1 MVLLSIGLTLAAP
14 WLTSHDPLEIADASL
29 SPPSSQYLL
38 GTDQLGRDVL
48 TRILYA
54 ARSSLAAACLSAALA
69 FVSGTMIGLI
79 AGYSS
84 GPIDACLMRV
94 LDVLQAFPALLLA
107 IALVAALGPN
117 LPNLVLTMGL
127 LFMPRF
133 ARVARASTLSVRE
146 RDYIA
151 AAVGLG
157 VSRARTLY
165 RHVLPNIAAPLIVEA
180 SLTVTIAILTEA
192 SLSFLGLGVQPPD
205 PTWGGMIAE
214 STSVM
219 ALAPWLALSPGFAIV
234 FVVVGFTLMG
244 DGLRDALD
252 PTRLIDA
259 EQVKD
264 DAMTELPIRSP
275 LDVRLADPRGYRDA
289 ALIGDRSRL
298 PFHRKDRCARSTPP
312 LVLHGVGGRGARP
325 GEGHRSADRS
335 WRACRSAGGRA
346 GLDQGSVLD
355 QRHPHH
361 RRLAGLC
368 RPRAGGGFATR
379 RAREGGRWRDHRQDC
394 YA

>member
-1 MVLLSIGLTLAAP
+1 MVDAHPTVIDVPDQSGVQLNAPAIGDISASVSSPFGLRLNLPLLIGAAVVLLSIGLALTAP

-69 FVSGTMIGLI
+69 FASGTMIGLL

-84 GPIDACLMRV
+84 GLLDACLMRV

-151 AAVGLG
+151 AAIGLG
-157 VSRARTLY
+157 VSRARILY

-219 ALAPWLALSPGFAIV
+219 ALAPCLALSPGFAIV
-234 FVVVGFTLMG
+234 FVVIGFTLMG

-252 PTRLIDA
+252 P
-259 EQVKD
+259 
-264 DAMTELPIRSP
+264 
-275 LDVRLADPRGYRDA
+275 RG
-289 ALIGDRSRL
+289 
-298 PFHRKDRCARSTPP
+298 
-312 LVLHGVGGRGARP
+312 
-325 GEGHRSADRS
+325 
-335 WRACRSAGGRA
+335 
-346 GLDQGSVLD
+346 
-355 QRHPHH
+355 
-361 RRLAGLC
+361 
-368 RPRAGGGFATR
+368 
-379 RAREGGRWRDHRQDC
+379 
-394 YA
+394 

>member
-1 MVLLSIGLTLAAP
+1 MADAHPTVIDVPDPSGMQLNSPAIVDESGLISGRLRLRLNLPLLIGAAIVLLSIALALTAP
-14 WLTSHDPLEIADASL
+14 WLTPHDPLEIADASL

-54 ARSSLAAACLSAALA
+54 ARSSLAAACLSAVLA
-69 FVSGTMIGLI
+69 FASGTLIGLL

-84 GPIDACLMRV
+84 GLLDACLMRV
-94 LDVLQAFPALLLA
+94 LDILQAFPALLLA

-117 LPNLVLTMGL
+117 LPNLVFTMGL

-146 RDYIA
+146 RDYITA
-151 AAVGLG
+151 SIGLG
-157 VSRARTLY
+157 VSRARTLW

-252 PTRLIDA
+252 P
-259 EQVKD
+259 
-264 DAMTELPIRSP
+264 
-275 LDVRLADPRGYRDA
+275 RG
-289 ALIGDRSRL
+289 
-298 PFHRKDRCARSTPP
+298 
-312 LVLHGVGGRGARP
+312 
-325 GEGHRSADRS
+325 
-335 WRACRSAGGRA
+335 
-346 GLDQGSVLD
+346 
-355 QRHPHH
+355 
-361 RRLAGLC
+361 
-368 RPRAGGGFATR
+368 
-379 RAREGGRWRDHRQDC
+379 
-394 YA
+394 

>member
-1 MVLLSIGLTLAAP
+1 MADAHPTVIDVPDPSGMQLNSPAIVDESGLISGRFRLRLNLPLLIGAAIVLLSIALALTAP
-14 WLTSHDPLEIADASL
+14 WLTPHDPLEIADASL

-54 ARSSLAAACLSAALA
+54 ARSSLAAACLSAVLA
-69 FVSGTMIGLI
+69 FASGTLIGLL

-84 GPIDACLMRV
+84 GLLDACLMRV
-94 LDVLQAFPALLLA
+94 LDILQAFPALLLA

-117 LPNLVLTMGL
+117 LPNLVFTMGL

-146 RDYIA
+146 RDYITA
-151 AAVGLG
+151 SIGLG
-157 VSRARTLY
+157 VSRARTLW

-252 PTRLIDA
+252 P
-259 EQVKD
+259 
-264 DAMTELPIRSP
+264 
-275 LDVRLADPRGYRDA
+275 RG
-289 ALIGDRSRL
+289 
-298 PFHRKDRCARSTPP
+298 
-312 LVLHGVGGRGARP
+312 
-325 GEGHRSADRS
+325 
-335 WRACRSAGGRA
+335 
-346 GLDQGSVLD
+346 
-355 QRHPHH
+355 
-361 RRLAGLC
+361 
-368 RPRAGGGFATR
+368 
-379 RAREGGRWRDHRQDC
+379 
-394 YA
+394 

>member
-1 MVLLSIGLTLAAP
+1 MADAHPTLLDVPDQSGVKLNAPAIGDKSIVVSARSRLRLNLPLLIGAAIVLLSIGLTLAAP
-14 WLTSHDPLEIADASL
+14 WLTPHDPLEIADASL

-84 GPIDACLMRV
+84 GLIDACLMRV
-94 LDVLQAFPALLLA
+94 LDILQAFPALLLA

-151 AAVGLG
+151 AAIGLG

-180 SLTVTIAILTEA
+180 SLTVTIAVLTEA

-219 ALAPWLALSPGFAIV
+219 ALAPWLALGPGFAIV

-252 PTRLIDA
+252 P
-259 EQVKD
+259 
-264 DAMTELPIRSP
+264 
-275 LDVRLADPRGYRDA
+275 RG
-289 ALIGDRSRL
+289 
-298 PFHRKDRCARSTPP
+298 
-312 LVLHGVGGRGARP
+312 
-325 GEGHRSADRS
+325 
-335 WRACRSAGGRA
+335 
-346 GLDQGSVLD
+346 
-355 QRHPHH
+355 
-361 RRLAGLC
+361 
-368 RPRAGGGFATR
+368 
-379 RAREGGRWRDHRQDC
+379 
-394 YA
+394 

>member
-1 MVLLSIGLTLAAP
+1 MVDAHPTVIDVPDQSGVQLNRPTIADESDLVSWRFRLRLNLPLLIGAAVVLLSIGLALTAP

-69 FVSGTMIGLI
+69 FASGTMIGLL

-84 GPIDACLMRV
+84 GLLDACLMRV

-151 AAVGLG
+151 AAIGLG
-157 VSRARTLY
+157 VSRARILY

-252 PTRLIDA
+252 P
-259 EQVKD
+259 
-264 DAMTELPIRSP
+264 
-275 LDVRLADPRGYRDA
+275 RG
-289 ALIGDRSRL
+289 
-298 PFHRKDRCARSTPP
+298 
-312 LVLHGVGGRGARP
+312 
-325 GEGHRSADRS
+325 
-335 WRACRSAGGRA
+335 
-346 GLDQGSVLD
+346 
-355 QRHPHH
+355 
-361 RRLAGLC
+361 
-368 RPRAGGGFATR
+368 
-379 RAREGGRWRDHRQDC
+379 
-394 YA
+394 

>member
-1 MVLLSIGLTLAAP
+1 MADAHPTMIDMPDRTDVQPAIGDRSVAVPWRFRLRLNLPLLIGAAMVLLSIGLALGAP
-14 WLTSHDPLEIADASL
+14 WLTTHDPLEIADASL
-29 SPPSSQYLL
+29 SPPSTEFLL

-48 TRILYA
+48 TRVLYA

-69 FVSGTMIGLI
+69 FVSGTMIGLL

-84 GPIDACLMRV
+84 GLLDAGLMRL
-94 LDVLQAFPALLLA
+94 LDILQAFPALLLA

-146 RDYIA
+146 RDYIGA
-151 AAVGLG
+151 AIGLG

-165 RHVLPNIAAPLIVEA
+165 RHVLPNVAAPLIVEA
-180 SLTVTIAILTEA
+180 SLTATIAILTES

-219 ALAPWLALSPGFAIV
+219 ALAPWLALAPGLAIV
-234 FVVVGFTLMG
+234 FVVVGFNLLG

-252 PTRLIDA
+252 P
-259 EQVKD
+259 
-264 DAMTELPIRSP
+264 
-275 LDVRLADPRGYRDA
+275 RG
-289 ALIGDRSRL
+289 
-298 PFHRKDRCARSTPP
+298 
-312 LVLHGVGGRGARP
+312 
-325 GEGHRSADRS
+325 
-335 WRACRSAGGRA
+335 
-346 GLDQGSVLD
+346 
-355 QRHPHH
+355 
-361 RRLAGLC
+361 
-368 RPRAGGGFATR
+368 
-379 RAREGGRWRDHRQDC
+379 
-394 YA
+394 

>member
-1 MVLLSIGLTLAAP
+1 MADAHPTVIDVPDQSGVKPNVPAIGDKFVRISGPFQLRLNLPLLIGSAMVLLSIGLTFAAP

-84 GPIDACLMRV
+84 GLIDACLMRV

-252 PTRLIDA
+252 P
-259 EQVKD
+259 
-264 DAMTELPIRSP
+264 
-275 LDVRLADPRGYRDA
+275 RG
-289 ALIGDRSRL
+289 
-298 PFHRKDRCARSTPP
+298 
-312 LVLHGVGGRGARP
+312 
-325 GEGHRSADRS
+325 
-335 WRACRSAGGRA
+335 
-346 GLDQGSVLD
+346 
-355 QRHPHH
+355 
-361 RRLAGLC
+361 
-368 RPRAGGGFATR
+368 
-379 RAREGGRWRDHRQDC
+379 
-394 YA
+394 

>member
-1 MVLLSIGLTLAAP
+1 MAEAQTTMIEAPDQPAARASGLSDGEPSEIVFGGSRFRFNLPLAVGAAMVLLSAGLALAAP
-14 WLTSHDPLEIADASL
+14 YLTAHDPMGIADASL
-29 SPPSSQYLL
+29 SPPSGEFLL

-54 ARSSLAAACLSAALA
+54 ARTSLSVACLSAALA
-69 FVSGTMIGLI
+69 FASGTAIGLV
-79 AGYSS
+79 AGYAT
-84 GPIDACLMRV
+84 GLVDAVMMRI

-146 RDYIA
+146 RDFITA
-151 AAVGLG
+151 AIGLG
-157 VSRARTLY
+157 VSRVRTMY

-180 SLTVTIAILTEA
+180 SLTVTLAVLTEA

-219 ALAPWLALSPGFAIV
+219 ALAPWLALSPGLAIV
-234 FVVVGFTLMG
+234 FVVVGFNLMG

-252 PTRLIDA
+252 P
-259 EQVKD
+259 
-264 DAMTELPIRSP
+264 
-275 LDVRLADPRGYRDA
+275 RG
-289 ALIGDRSRL
+289 
-298 PFHRKDRCARSTPP
+298 
-312 LVLHGVGGRGARP
+312 
-325 GEGHRSADRS
+325 
-335 WRACRSAGGRA
+335 
-346 GLDQGSVLD
+346 
-355 QRHPHH
+355 
-361 RRLAGLC
+361 
-368 RPRAGGGFATR
+368 
-379 RAREGGRWRDHRQDC
+379 
-394 YA
+394 

>member
-1 MVLLSIGLTLAAP
+1 MVDAHPTVIDVPDQSGVQLSAPAIGGISASVSAPFGLRLNLPLLFGAAMVLLSIGLTLGAP
-14 WLTSHDPLEIADASL
+14 WLTPHDPLEIADASL
-29 SPPSSQYLL
+29 SPPSGQYLL

-69 FVSGTMIGLI
+69 FATGTMIGLI
-79 AGYSS
+79 AGYSA
-84 GPIDACLMRV
+84 GLLDACLMRV
-94 LDVLQAFPALLLA
+94 LDILQAIPALLLA

-151 AAVGLG
+151 AAIGLG
-157 VSRARTLY
+157 VSRARILY

-214 STSVM
+214 STAVM

-252 PTRLIDA
+252 P
-259 EQVKD
+259 
-264 DAMTELPIRSP
+264 RS
-275 LDVRLADPRGYRDA
+275 
-289 ALIGDRSRL
+289 
-298 PFHRKDRCARSTPP
+298 
-312 LVLHGVGGRGARP
+312 
-325 GEGHRSADRS
+325 
-335 WRACRSAGGRA
+335 
-346 GLDQGSVLD
+346 
-355 QRHPHH
+355 
-361 RRLAGLC
+361 
-368 RPRAGGGFATR
+368 
-379 RAREGGRWRDHRQDC
+379 
-394 YA
+394 

>member
-1 MVLLSIGLTLAAP
+1 MADAHPTLLDVPDQSGVKLNAPAIGDKSIVVSARSRLRLNLPLLIGAAIVLLSIGLTLAAP
-14 WLTSHDPLEIADASL
+14 WLTPHDPLEIADASL

-69 FVSGTMIGLI
+69 FMSGTMIGLI

-84 GPIDACLMRV
+84 GLIDACLMRV
-94 LDVLQAFPALLLA
+94 LDILQAFPALLLA

-151 AAVGLG
+151 AAIGLG
-157 VSRARTLY
+157 VSRARILY

-180 SLTVTIAILTEA
+180 SLTVTIAVLTEA

-219 ALAPWLALSPGFAIV
+219 ALAPWLALGPGFAIV

-252 PTRLIDA
+252 P
-259 EQVKD
+259 
-264 DAMTELPIRSP
+264 
-275 LDVRLADPRGYRDA
+275 RG
-289 ALIGDRSRL
+289 
-298 PFHRKDRCARSTPP
+298 
-312 LVLHGVGGRGARP
+312 
-325 GEGHRSADRS
+325 
-335 WRACRSAGGRA
+335 
-346 GLDQGSVLD
+346 
-355 QRHPHH
+355 
-361 RRLAGLC
+361 
-368 RPRAGGGFATR
+368 
-379 RAREGGRWRDHRQDC
+379 
-394 YA
+394 

>member
-1 MVLLSIGLTLAAP
+1 MFDAHPTVIDVPDQSGVQLNRPTIADESDLVSWRFRLRLNLPLLIGAAVVLLSIGLALTAP

-69 FVSGTMIGLI
+69 FASGTMIGLL

-84 GPIDACLMRV
+84 GLLDACLMRV

-151 AAVGLG
+151 AAIGLG
-157 VSRARTLY
+157 VSRARILY

-234 FVVVGFTLMG
+234 FVVIGFTLMG

-252 PTRLIDA
+252 P
-259 EQVKD
+259 
-264 DAMTELPIRSP
+264 
-275 LDVRLADPRGYRDA
+275 RG
-289 ALIGDRSRL
+289 
-298 PFHRKDRCARSTPP
+298 
-312 LVLHGVGGRGARP
+312 
-325 GEGHRSADRS
+325 
-335 WRACRSAGGRA
+335 
-346 GLDQGSVLD
+346 
-355 QRHPHH
+355 
-361 RRLAGLC
+361 
-368 RPRAGGGFATR
+368 
-379 RAREGGRWRDHRQDC
+379 
-394 YA
+394 

>member
-1 MVLLSIGLTLAAP
+1 MADAHPTLLDVPDQSGVKLNAPAIGDKSIVVSARSRLRLNLPLLIGAAIVLLSIGLTLAAP
-14 WLTSHDPLEIADASL
+14 WLTPHDPLEIADASL

-69 FVSGTMIGLI
+69 FMSGTMIGLI

-84 GPIDACLMRV
+84 GLIDACLMRV
-94 LDVLQAFPALLLA
+94 LDILQAFPALLLA

-151 AAVGLG
+151 AAIGLG

-219 ALAPWLALSPGFAIV
+219 ALAPWLALGPGFAIV

-252 PTRLIDA
+252 P
-259 EQVKD
+259 
-264 DAMTELPIRSP
+264 
-275 LDVRLADPRGYRDA
+275 RG
-289 ALIGDRSRL
+289 
-298 PFHRKDRCARSTPP
+298 
-312 LVLHGVGGRGARP
+312 
-325 GEGHRSADRS
+325 
-335 WRACRSAGGRA
+335 
-346 GLDQGSVLD
+346 
-355 QRHPHH
+355 
-361 RRLAGLC
+361 
-368 RPRAGGGFATR
+368 
-379 RAREGGRWRDHRQDC
+379 
-394 YA
+394 

>member
-1 MVLLSIGLTLAAP
+1 MADAHPTLIDSADRPAVPADEPAANEGGIRFLARPRLRWNLPLAVGAAMVLLSIVLALAAP
-14 WLTSHDPLEIADASL
+14 WLSGHDPLEIADASL
-29 SPPSSQYLL
+29 SPPSAHYWL

-54 ARSSLAAACLSAALA
+54 ARSSLVVACLSAALA
-69 FVSGTMIGLI
+69 FASGTVIGLS
-79 AGYSS
+79 AGYAS
-84 GPIDACLMRV
+84 GLVDACLMRL
-94 LDVLQAFPALLLA
+94 LDILQAFPALLLA

-151 AAVGLG
+151 AAIGLG
-157 VSRARTLY
+157 VSRARTMY

-180 SLTVTIAILTEA
+180 SLTVTIAVLTEA

-252 PTRLIDA
+252 P
-259 EQVKD
+259 
-264 DAMTELPIRSP
+264 
-275 LDVRLADPRGYRDA
+275 RG
-289 ALIGDRSRL
+289 
-298 PFHRKDRCARSTPP
+298 
-312 LVLHGVGGRGARP
+312 
-325 GEGHRSADRS
+325 
-335 WRACRSAGGRA
+335 
-346 GLDQGSVLD
+346 
-355 QRHPHH
+355 
-361 RRLAGLC
+361 
-368 RPRAGGGFATR
+368 
-379 RAREGGRWRDHRQDC
+379 
-394 YA
+394 

>member
-1 MVLLSIGLTLAAP
+1 MVDAHPTVIDVPDQSGVKLKEPAIGDKSVRSSGPFQLRLNLPLLIGAAMVLLSIGLTFAAP
-14 WLTSHDPLEIADASL
+14 WLTPHDPLEIADASL
-29 SPPSSQYLL
+29 SPPSGQYLL

-69 FVSGTMIGLI
+69 FVSGTLIGLI

-84 GPIDACLMRV
+84 GLIDACLMRV
-94 LDVLQAFPALLLA
+94 LDILQAFPALLLA

-146 RDYIA
+146 RDYIT

-252 PTRLIDA
+252 P
-259 EQVKD
+259 
-264 DAMTELPIRSP
+264 
-275 LDVRLADPRGYRDA
+275 RG
-289 ALIGDRSRL
+289 
-298 PFHRKDRCARSTPP
+298 
-312 LVLHGVGGRGARP
+312 
-325 GEGHRSADRS
+325 
-335 WRACRSAGGRA
+335 
-346 GLDQGSVLD
+346 
-355 QRHPHH
+355 
-361 RRLAGLC
+361 
-368 RPRAGGGFATR
+368 
-379 RAREGGRWRDHRQDC
+379 
-394 YA
+394 

>member
-1 MVLLSIGLTLAAP
+1 MADAHPTMIDATSPSGLQLNEPAAADEAVFAFRRLRLRVNLPLLIGGAMVLLSVVLALAAP
-14 WLTSHDPLEIADASL
+14 WLSAHDPLEIADASL
-29 SPPSSQYLL
+29 SPPSAQYLL

-54 ARSSLAAACLSAALA
+54 GRSSLAVACLSAALA
-69 FVSGTMIGLI
+69 FASGAMIGLI
-79 AGYSS
+79 AGYAT
-84 GPIDACLMRV
+84 GLVDAYLMRV
-94 LDVLQAFPALLLA
+94 LDILQAFPALLLA

-146 RDYIA
+146 RDYITA
-151 AAVGLG
+151 AIGLG

-180 SLTVTIAILTEA
+180 SLTVTLATLTEA

-214 STSVM
+214 STAVM

-234 FVVVGFTLMG
+234 FVVVGFNLMG

-252 PTRLIDA
+252 P
-259 EQVKD
+259 
-264 DAMTELPIRSP
+264 
-275 LDVRLADPRGYRDA
+275 RG
-289 ALIGDRSRL
+289 
-298 PFHRKDRCARSTPP
+298 
-312 LVLHGVGGRGARP
+312 
-325 GEGHRSADRS
+325 
-335 WRACRSAGGRA
+335 
-346 GLDQGSVLD
+346 
-355 QRHPHH
+355 
-361 RRLAGLC
+361 
-368 RPRAGGGFATR
+368 
-379 RAREGGRWRDHRQDC
+379 
-394 YA
+394 

>member
-1 MVLLSIGLTLAAP
+1 MVDATMIEAPERAGTQVNGPAGEEPVRFSRRSRLRLNLPLLIGAAMVLLSIGLTFAAP
-14 WLTSHDPLEIADASL
+14 WLTAHDPLEIADASL

-69 FVSGTMIGLI
+69 FAAGTLLGLI
-79 AGYSS
+79 AGYST
-84 GPIDACLMRV
+84 GLIDAFLMRI
-94 LDVLQAFPALLLA
+94 LDILQAIPALLLA

-117 LPNLVLTMGL
+117 LPNLILTMGL

-146 RDYIA
+146 RDYVA
-151 AAVGLG
+151 AAIGLG

-214 STSVM
+214 STAVM

-252 PTRLIDA
+252 P
-259 EQVKD
+259 
-264 DAMTELPIRSP
+264 
-275 LDVRLADPRGYRDA
+275 RG
-289 ALIGDRSRL
+289 
-298 PFHRKDRCARSTPP
+298 
-312 LVLHGVGGRGARP
+312 
-325 GEGHRSADRS
+325 
-335 WRACRSAGGRA
+335 
-346 GLDQGSVLD
+346 
-355 QRHPHH
+355 
-361 RRLAGLC
+361 
-368 RPRAGGGFATR
+368 
-379 RAREGGRWRDHRQDC
+379 
-394 YA
+394 

>member
-1 MVLLSIGLTLAAP
+1 MADAHSTMIDSADRPAVPADEPAADEGGIRLLAGSRLRWNLPLAIGAAMVLLSIVLALAAP
-14 WLTSHDPLEIADASL
+14 WLSGHDPLEIADASL
-29 SPPSSQYLL
+29 SPPSAQYWL

-54 ARSSLAAACLSAALA
+54 ARSSLAVACLSAALA
-69 FVSGTMIGLI
+69 FASGTVIGLI
-79 AGYSS
+79 AGYAS
-84 GPIDACLMRV
+84 GLVDACLMRL
-94 LDVLQAFPALLLA
+94 LDILQAFPALLLA

-151 AAVGLG
+151 AAIGLG
-157 VSRARTLY
+157 VSRARTMY

-180 SLTVTIAILTEA
+180 SLTVTIAVLTEA

-214 STSVM
+214 STAVM

-234 FVVVGFTLMG
+234 FVVIGFTLMG

-252 PTRLIDA
+252 P
-259 EQVKD
+259 
-264 DAMTELPIRSP
+264 RS
-275 LDVRLADPRGYRDA
+275 
-289 ALIGDRSRL
+289 
-298 PFHRKDRCARSTPP
+298 
-312 LVLHGVGGRGARP
+312 
-325 GEGHRSADRS
+325 
-335 WRACRSAGGRA
+335 
-346 GLDQGSVLD
+346 
-355 QRHPHH
+355 
-361 RRLAGLC
+361 
-368 RPRAGGGFATR
+368 
-379 RAREGGRWRDHRQDC
+379 
-394 YA
+394 

>member
-1 MVLLSIGLTLAAP
+1 MADAHPTVIDVPDQSGVKPNVPAIGDKFVRISGPFQLRLNLPLLIGAAMVLLSIGLTFAAP

-84 GPIDACLMRV
+84 GLIDACLMRV

-252 PTRLIDA
+252 P
-259 EQVKD
+259 
-264 DAMTELPIRSP
+264 
-275 LDVRLADPRGYRDA
+275 RG
-289 ALIGDRSRL
+289 
-298 PFHRKDRCARSTPP
+298 
-312 LVLHGVGGRGARP
+312 
-325 GEGHRSADRS
+325 
-335 WRACRSAGGRA
+335 
-346 GLDQGSVLD
+346 
-355 QRHPHH
+355 
-361 RRLAGLC
+361 
-368 RPRAGGGFATR
+368 
-379 RAREGGRWRDHRQDC
+379 
-394 YA
+394 

>member
-1 MVLLSIGLTLAAP
+1 MADAHPTVIDVPDQSGVPLNAPATGDKSASVSGPFGLRLNLPLVFGAAIVLLSIGLTLAAP
-14 WLTSHDPLEIADASL
+14 WLTPHDPLEIADASL
-29 SPPSSQYLL
+29 SPPSGQYLL

-69 FVSGTMIGLI
+69 FATGTMIGLI
-79 AGYSS
+79 AGYSA
-84 GPIDACLMRV
+84 GLLDACLMRV
-94 LDVLQAFPALLLA
+94 LDILQAIPALLLA

-151 AAVGLG
+151 AAIGLG
-157 VSRARTLY
+157 VSRARILY

-214 STSVM
+214 STAVM

-234 FVVVGFTLMG
+234 FVVIGFTLMG

-252 PTRLIDA
+252 P
-259 EQVKD
+259 
-264 DAMTELPIRSP
+264 
-275 LDVRLADPRGYRDA
+275 RG
-289 ALIGDRSRL
+289 
-298 PFHRKDRCARSTPP
+298 
-312 LVLHGVGGRGARP
+312 
-325 GEGHRSADRS
+325 
-335 WRACRSAGGRA
+335 
-346 GLDQGSVLD
+346 
-355 QRHPHH
+355 
-361 RRLAGLC
+361 
-368 RPRAGGGFATR
+368 
-379 RAREGGRWRDHRQDC
+379 
-394 YA
+394 

>member
-1 MVLLSIGLTLAAP
+1 MVDAHPTVIDVPDQSGVQLNRPTIADESDLVSWRFRLRLNLPLLIGAAVVLLSIGLALTAP

-69 FVSGTMIGLI
+69 FASGTMIGLL

-84 GPIDACLMRV
+84 GLLDACLMRV

-151 AAVGLG
+151 AAIGLG
-157 VSRARTLY
+157 VSRARILY
-165 RHVLPNIAAPLIVEA
+165 RHVLPNVAAPLIVEA

-252 PTRLIDA
+252 P
-259 EQVKD
+259 
-264 DAMTELPIRSP
+264 
-275 LDVRLADPRGYRDA
+275 RG
-289 ALIGDRSRL
+289 
-298 PFHRKDRCARSTPP
+298 
-312 LVLHGVGGRGARP
+312 
-325 GEGHRSADRS
+325 
-335 WRACRSAGGRA
+335 
-346 GLDQGSVLD
+346 
-355 QRHPHH
+355 
-361 RRLAGLC
+361 
-368 RPRAGGGFATR
+368 
-379 RAREGGRWRDHRQDC
+379 
-394 YA
+394 

>member
-1 MVLLSIGLTLAAP
+1 MADVHPTVIDVPDQSGVKLNQPAIGGESVVVSAPFGLRLNLPLLIGAAMVLLSIGLTLAAP

-54 ARSSLAAACLSAALA
+54 ARSSLVAACLSAALA
-69 FVSGTMIGLI
+69 FASGTMIGLI

-84 GPIDACLMRV
+84 GLIDACLMRV
-94 LDVLQAFPALLLA
+94 LDILQAFPALLLA

-146 RDYIA
+146 RDYIV

-234 FVVVGFTLMG
+234 FVVIGFTLMG

-252 PTRLIDA
+252 P
-259 EQVKD
+259 
-264 DAMTELPIRSP
+264 
-275 LDVRLADPRGYRDA
+275 RG
-289 ALIGDRSRL
+289 
-298 PFHRKDRCARSTPP
+298 
-312 LVLHGVGGRGARP
+312 
-325 GEGHRSADRS
+325 
-335 WRACRSAGGRA
+335 
-346 GLDQGSVLD
+346 
-355 QRHPHH
+355 
-361 RRLAGLC
+361 
-368 RPRAGGGFATR
+368 
-379 RAREGGRWRDHRQDC
+379 
-394 YA
+394 

>member
-1 MVLLSIGLTLAAP
+1 MADAHPTVIDVPAQSGVQLSAPAIGDKSASVSGPFGLRLNLPLLVGAAIVLLSIGLTLAAP
-14 WLTSHDPLEIADASL
+14 WLTPHDPLEIADASL
-29 SPPSSQYLL
+29 SPPSGQYLL

-69 FVSGTMIGLI
+69 FATGTMIGLI
-79 AGYSS
+79 AGYSA
-84 GPIDACLMRV
+84 GLLDACLMRV
-94 LDVLQAFPALLLA
+94 LDILQAIPALLLA

-151 AAVGLG
+151 AAIGLG
-157 VSRARTLY
+157 VSRARILY

-234 FVVVGFTLMG
+234 FVVIGFTLMG

-252 PTRLIDA
+252 P
-259 EQVKD
+259 
-264 DAMTELPIRSP
+264 
-275 LDVRLADPRGYRDA
+275 RG
-289 ALIGDRSRL
+289 
-298 PFHRKDRCARSTPP
+298 
-312 LVLHGVGGRGARP
+312 
-325 GEGHRSADRS
+325 
-335 WRACRSAGGRA
+335 
-346 GLDQGSVLD
+346 
-355 QRHPHH
+355 
-361 RRLAGLC
+361 
-368 RPRAGGGFATR
+368 
-379 RAREGGRWRDHRQDC
+379 
-394 YA
+394 

>member
-1 MVLLSIGLTLAAP
+1 MAEAQTTMIEAPDQPAARASGLSDGEPSEIVFGGSRFCFNLPLAVGAAMVLLSAGLALAAP
-14 WLTSHDPLEIADASL
+14 YLTAHDPMGIADASL
-29 SPPSSQYLL
+29 SPPSGEFLL

-54 ARSSLAAACLSAALA
+54 ARTSLSVACLSAALA
-69 FVSGTMIGLI
+69 FASGTAIGLV
-79 AGYSS
+79 AGYAT
-84 GPIDACLMRV
+84 GLVDAVMMRI

-146 RDYIA
+146 RDFITA
-151 AAVGLG
+151 AIGLG
-157 VSRARTLY
+157 VSRVRTMY

-180 SLTVTIAILTEA
+180 SLTVTLAVLTEA

-219 ALAPWLALSPGFAIV
+219 ALAPWLALSPGLAIV
-234 FVVVGFTLMG
+234 FVVVGFNLMG

-252 PTRLIDA
+252 P
-259 EQVKD
+259 
-264 DAMTELPIRSP
+264 
-275 LDVRLADPRGYRDA
+275 RG
-289 ALIGDRSRL
+289 
-298 PFHRKDRCARSTPP
+298 
-312 LVLHGVGGRGARP
+312 
-325 GEGHRSADRS
+325 
-335 WRACRSAGGRA
+335 
-346 GLDQGSVLD
+346 
-355 QRHPHH
+355 
-361 RRLAGLC
+361 
-368 RPRAGGGFATR
+368 
-379 RAREGGRWRDHRQDC
+379 
-394 YA
+394 